1 MVLKV
6 TTGWD
11 RSCWRAEGVGC
22 IALDLLLPLFFVV
35 RLEYFYLH
43 LGKIFVQHAMVR
55 RFHYLGYK
63 QRFLGGAPRAESVRH
78 DRASFLYFVF

>member
-43 LGKIFVQHAMVR
+43 LGKIFVQHAIVR
-55 RFHYLGYK
+55 RLLGTSSV
-63 QRFLGGAPRAESVRH
+63 LGWGCKGRERET
-78 DRASFLYFVF
+78 